1 MRSDALP
8 GDANGHPRDRHR
20 SQDGKTWG
28 TAPELPGCASCGATD
43 VEDTGEH
50 EAQTGHRFVTDPD
63 PEPEEPAVDVQALI
77 LEALTEPT
85 FGPASD
91 HDAAQY
97 WANLARKLARAVS
110 PVVVS
115 TDQVTRPTLAGPP
128 ATVPA
133 DCAGGVCG
141 RCDRCRARLENLSEA
156 HR

>member
-1 MRSDALP
+1 MQSKDEYTRCYEIRP
-8 GDANGHPRDRHR
+8 GTLGYQQCIKPNGHARDRHR

-63 PEPEEPAVDVQALI
+63 PEPEEAAPDVQALI
-77 LEALTEPT
+77 AEALTEPT

-91 HDAAQY
+91 RDAAQY

-110 PVVVS
+110 PVVV
-115 TDQVTRPTLAGPP
+115 GE
-128 ATVPA
+128 
-133 DCAGGVCG
+133 
-141 RCDRCRARLENLSEA
+141 AR
-156 HR
+156 R